1 MRSAESLQQA
11 TTMPVS
17 AVVDPQRS
25 RSVEDVAPFHHE
37 VSLFLEGSTGV
48 ALASPV
54 DAVVIVDACA
64 TFGHV
69 SLPGTFF
76 LRCRPTDKAIR
87 HKEDV
92 WLFAKYLLLLDK
104 EAPVGRLIS
113 TALSSVLEGGLVG
126 GPVEAFAVG
135 RSKAFL
141 VSVDT
146 EVVDS
151 VRVLEEFLVG
161 WVLLD
166 ITPSATLPAAR
177 HEV

>member
-76 LRCRPTDKAIR
+76 LRCR
-87 HKEDV
+87 
-92 WLFAKYLLLLDK
+92 LLLDK